1 MSDLGNVADLERRR
15 AGMQRDVGSE
25 DEPDIAVSI
34 LSLFMMC
41 AVSTEVAGLTIS
53 FTKSLTVSLYEWLH
67 ILQCFYILDPQ
78 FWYFAPRKWVIEDTN
93 LRVPVLE

>member
-1 MSDLGNVADLERRR
+1 LSGPGNVADLERRR

-41 AVSTEVAGLTIS
+41 PVSTEVAGLTIS

-78 FWYFAPRKWVIEDTN
+78 LWYFAPRKWVIEDTN